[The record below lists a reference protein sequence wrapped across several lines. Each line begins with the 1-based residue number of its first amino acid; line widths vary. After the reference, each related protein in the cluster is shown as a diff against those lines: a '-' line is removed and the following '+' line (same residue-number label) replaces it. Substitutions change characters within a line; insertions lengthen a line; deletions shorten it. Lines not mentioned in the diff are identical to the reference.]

1 MATIQIGPEQSEE
14 TTLTRSRASSSVLK
28 GEHSSVPRL
37 GTRSAGVRQIRRL
50 NSGETSAVAI
60 LGLYPAAPWHRLY
73 FLPDPQGQIAFR
85 LTTGTEPVEL
95 VRFGCGGD
103 VAPRVPGPGKADGA
117 SN

>member
-1 MATIQIGPEQSEE
+1 MI
-14 TTLTRSRASSSVLK
+14 
-28 GEHSSVPRL
+28 
-37 GTRSAGVRQIRRL
+37 RQIRGPLL

-60 LGLYPAAPWHRLY
+60 LGPYPAAPWHRLY

-103 VAPRVPGPGKADGA
+103 VAPGAPGPTGADGA
-117 SN
+117 SSGDCAGVKEFTSGPFPGFGLDCSADPASG